1 MKLGSRAGTC
11 SNIRGRARGDRP
23 AFRGRQD
30 TVAALLRIID
40 TDQIGEDVG
49 GEQPLRHA
57 VLDPQ
62 DDEPAAAVGA
72 RRRGDEM
79 RHFRPRELRLVV
91 VLGEQH
97 NEVAAALE
105 RLVHRE
111 DEVAVARDVIVLQER
126 RIARILQRPGDL
138 LRDRRIRAAPAE
150 EEIDR

>member
-1 MKLGSRAGTC
+1 
-11 SNIRGRARGDRP
+11 
-23 AFRGRQD
+23 
-30 TVAALLRIID
+30 
-40 TDQIGEDVG
+40 
-49 GEQPLRHA
+49 
-57 VLDPQ
+57 
-62 DDEPAAAVGA
+62 
-72 RRRGDEM
+72 M
-79 RHFRPRELRLVV
+79 RHFGPRELRLVV